1 MKKVVRLTEDD
12 LNRIV
17 KRVIKEQTEDRDFI
31 RAVQDFLNARY
42 RKDPKFTL
50 LVVDG
55 RTGPNSKTE
64 EAIKRYQSEKGIEV
78 DGTMGN
84 ETSGAMRK
92 DGLGKFEKKYKF
104 LGIF

>member
-1 MKKVVRLTEDD
+1 MKKVIRLTESD
-12 LNRIV
+12 LTNIV
-17 KRVIKEQTEDRDFI
+17 KKVIKEQTEERDFI
-31 RAVQDFLNARY
+31 KAVQDFLNARY
-42 RKDPKFTL
+42 KKDPKFKL

-55 RTGPNSKTE
+55 KTGPNSETE
-64 EAIKRYQSEKGIEV
+64 KAIARYQREKGLEV

-92 DGLGKFEKKYKF
+92 DGLAGFEKKYKF